1 MKLYDPEKLSNG
13 FNTLESGEEVYFIQA
28 PAQGLWAAKQRFE
41 GEWSTASRVIDGS
54 QARLKSVCVAKR
66 ETAMTEL

>member
-1 MKLYDPEKLSNG
+1 MPLPQVKLYDPEKLSNG

-41 GEWSTASRVIDGS
+41 GECQRRAGS
-54 QARLKSVCVAKR
+54 LMTARLKGVCVEAGNGDG
-66 ETAMTEL
+66 